1 MRYENVLST
10 CPYCG
15 TGCNLYLQVLDG
27 EIVGIQPV
35 KEYPVSEGKL
45 CIKGWSAGEFIN
57 HKDRLKRPLV
67 RVEGKLQET
76 SWDDALGVVARE
88 LAKRAPTEFG
98 ALASAKS
105 GNEDN
110 YLMQKFARVVLKTNN
125 IDHCARL

>member
-27 EIVGIQPV
+27 EIVGIRPC
-35 KEYPVSEGKL
+35 KEHAVSEGKL
-45 CIKGWSAGEFIN
+45 CIKGWSANEFIN
-57 HKDRLKRPLV
+57 HKDRLKKPLI
-67 RVEGKLQET
+67 RSNGTLKEA
-76 SWDDALGVVARE
+76 SWDDALGLVAQQ
-88 LAKRAPTEFG
+88 LATFSPSEVGLLT
-98 ALASAKS
+98 SAKT

-110 YLMQKFARVVLKTNN
+110 YLMQKLGRAVLRTNN

>member
-27 EIVGIQPV
+27 QIVGILPC
-35 KEYPVSEGKL
+35 KEHPVSEGKL
-45 CIKGWSAGEFIN
+45 CIKGWSAAEFIN
-57 HKDRLKRPLV
+57 HKDRLKKPLV
-67 RVEGKLQET
+67 RVDRKLKEA
-76 SWDDALGVVARE
+76 SWDEALDLVARQ
-88 LAKRAPTEFG
+88 LAKYGPTEVG
-98 ALASAKS
+98 ALSSAKS

-110 YLMQKFARVVLKTNN
+110 YLMQKFARVVMKTNN

>member
-27 EIVGIQPV
+27 EIVGIRPV
-35 KEYPVSEGKL
+35 KEHPVSQGKL
-45 CIKGWSAGEFIN
+45 CIKGWSANEFIT
-57 HKDRLKRPLV
+57 HKDRLRKPMI
-67 RVEGKLQET
+67 RVDGKLQEA
-76 SWDDALGVVARE
+76 SWYDALCLVAQK
-88 LAKRAPTEFG
+88 LGKCAPAEV
-98 ALASAKS
+98 AVLSSAKT

-110 YLMQKFARVVLKTNN
+110 YLMQKFTRGVLKTNN